1 MGLSGCKIYSADG
14 VAQNFDEGR
23 GNICVRDQLG
33 GPSSEGY
40 DTTAR
45 KILWAK
51 GIKCIG
57 AWRWSRPVVVRGV
70 ASSSSRSSVAH
81 GQELFARLEQVNVQ

>member
-1 MGLSGCKIYSADG
+1 MGLSGCKIYSADE
-14 VAQNFDEGR
+14 VAQNFDERR
-23 GNICVRDQLG
+23 GNICVRVQLRG
-33 GPSSEGY
+33 LSSRSN
-40 DTTAR
+40 DKTAQE
-45 KILWAK
+45 ILRAK

-70 ASSSSRSSVAH
+70 ASSSSQSSVAH